1 MLNPHVDR
9 RTPGRLAWALV
20 CAAIVACLLPLASFD
35 VSAQAGPAAFS
46 AVVYDPSGGVLPGV
60 TVVLYDSAK
69 NAAKTVTNG
78 LGRFEFPLV
87 APGKYALEASLPG
100 FNTLRHEFELR
111 VPAQWTR
118 AITLQIGTLE
128 EQKPD
133 QPDQPQQPDQPAAPE
148 ATSVGMTLVPNAG
161 GEGLLIQEVQEDSAA
176 AEKGFNVGDA
186 ILAVDNKPVAT
197 VDEFEA
203 AIKAVKDSGLNT
215 ALIKA
220 DRNGA
225 VRFIGLPLN
234 ASN

>member
-1 MLNPHVDR
+1 
-9 RTPGRLAWALV
+9 
-20 CAAIVACLLPLASFD
+20 
-35 VSAQAGPAAFS
+35 
-46 AVVYDPSGGVLPGV
+46 
-60 TVVLYDSAK
+60 
-69 NAAKTVTNG
+69 
-78 LGRFEFPLV
+78 
-87 APGKYALEASLPG
+87 
-100 FNTLRHEFELR
+100 
-111 VPAQWTR
+111 
-118 AITLQIGTLE
+118 
-128 EQKPD
+128 
-133 QPDQPQQPDQPAAPE
+133 
-148 ATSVGMTLVPNAG
+148 MTLVPNAG

-203 AIKAVKDSGLNT
+203 AIKAVKDSGRNT